1 MLRRVLSS
9 STPIGSYPEPTASE
23 CATGITITG
32 VTRNTVSLSWTAG
45 STGTRVVVLAS
56 TVAITANPI
65 DFISNYT
72 ANASYTLA
80 TNLSGVTGT
89 TPRVVYDGDAT
100 AMAVSG
106 LAANTIYYFK
116 VFTYFADASNNY
128 NTRNYNTANFLS
140 TYTRTSR

>member
-1 MLRRVLSS
+1 MLRRILSS
-9 STPIGSYPEPTASE
+9 SVPTGSYPEPSNAQCVS
-23 CATGITITG
+23 GLTITG

-45 STGTRVVVLAS
+45 AVGTRVVVLAS
-56 TVAITANPI
+56 TASIAANPI

-100 AMAVSG
+100 AMTVSG

-128 NTRNYNTANFLS
+128 NTRNYNTISVLS
-140 TYTRTSR
+140 TYARTSR